1 VQLTAIIVWVY
12 GALVLAG
19 GVMGY
24 RKAQSTA
31 SLTAGLVFGIS
42 PMVSGAMLWGGR
54 RQEWWVA
61 IGLTEALLIVM
72 GVRYVKTRKFM
83 PAGLMCVLSVAVLVA
98 LAVLK

>member
-1 VQLTAIIVWVY
+1 MWVY

-31 SLTAGLVFGIS
+31 SLTAGLAFGIS
-42 PMVSGAMLWGGR
+42 LMVTGAMLWGGR

-61 IGLTEALLIVM
+61 IGLTAALLIVM